1 MAWSVGQCNCTRAGG
16 AGIALSSATVH
27 PALCRTG
34 LLIASWPVCPHLAHG
49 RIARALQSARARVV
63 TYTCMTVCGLCV
75 TVCAYMRACM
85 FVRAHARVCV
95 CVCVR
100 AYVRACVRACGCV
113 SIKPPFIIVI
123 QSAQS
128 LGQCPCPIPGLCSG
142 GRVSSGPQGGRV

>member
-1 MAWSVGQCNCTRAGG
+1 MVRWPVFSVAVLCTKSTAVAWSVGQCNCTRAGG

-75 TVCAYMRACM
+75 TVCAY
-85 FVRAHARVCV
+85 VCV
-95 CVCVR
+95 SGVFVQ
-100 AYVRACVRACGCV
+100 VGGWVGV
-113 SIKPPFIIVI
+113 SVT
-123 QSAQS
+123 
-128 LGQCPCPIPGLCSG
+128 
-142 GRVSSGPQGGRV
+142 V